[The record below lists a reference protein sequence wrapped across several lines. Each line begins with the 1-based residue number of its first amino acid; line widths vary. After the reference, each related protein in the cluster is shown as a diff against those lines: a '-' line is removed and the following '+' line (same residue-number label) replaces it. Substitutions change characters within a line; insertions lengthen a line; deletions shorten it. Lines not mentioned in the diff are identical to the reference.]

1 MSAGSYSG
9 RKVPSGHILAKPVS
23 CGPSQLAAVSDGR
36 YNPEELRLKPPA
48 AASLLPAPANGPCDF
63 MIENIRKYSGLIMV
77 VLVVSALAFILGDY
91 NRSSRALDS
100 GHGVIRVAGRTY
112 DEKEFRNLGHNGYE
126 LTGALAGAG
135 DYSLYSD
142 FLIGMTAG
150 ATSKED
156 VPEKFFASRMI
167 IRNAKEEFGI
177 YPGDEEITKYL
188 RSLRAFTGPDEKFNA
203 EAYNNFIERFMGR
216 LGMTEKDLREL
227 VSDILTVRKLNDI
240 VGSGLTADRDSAAKN
255 LALQNQKISGEV
267 AKLDLTPFEAKV
279 EPTEDEIKKYWENIR
294 DAFTTEP
301 KRKFTYIIATP
312 EAPEEAKNETP
323 ATPDSIADATATDE
337 VKKAIAKKKE
347 EAKAAAAAK
356 TAEDRRK
363 KQLATDKL
371 VDDFLFNL
379 EEQKGAGFEDLAKG
393 NKWEVKTSEFFSK
406 TNPPKDLEVNLRSSS
421 RRGKAVDE
429 LFLIHETSDPFSKF
443 SEAIAIGENQ
453 WLVARLDGEEVSR
466 PKSYEEAR
474 AEARAQYISEK
485 AAEALKTAANEAVTK
500 IKTLMTAGKS
510 FADAAKEAGIAET
523 KAFTSIASTYR
534 PDGATEPQNLFEA
547 SRNVDPGNIAEVI
560 MESDRAFILYVAKR

>member
-1 MSAGSYSG
+1 
-9 RKVPSGHILAKPVS
+9 
-23 CGPSQLAAVSDGR
+23 
-36 YNPEELRLKPPA
+36 
-48 AASLLPAPANGPCDF
+48 

-91 NRSSRALDS
+91 NRSSRAMDG

-112 DEKEFRNLGHNGYE
+112 DEKDFRNLGQNSYKLSMTLAQYDLGFRQF
-126 LTGALAGAG
+126 LMGLAFDPTGADPSEKL
-135 DYSLYSD
+135 
-142 FLIGMTAG
+142 F
-150 ATSKED
+150 TS
-156 VPEKFFASRMI
+156 RI
-167 IRNAKEEFGI
+167 IVRNAKEEFGI
-177 YPGDEEITKYL
+177 YPGDEEITHYL
-188 RSLRAFTGPDEKFNA
+188 RNMPLFTGPTEQFNA
-203 EAYNNFIERFMGR
+203 EAYNNFIERQLGQ

-227 VSDILTVRKLNDI
+227 VSDLLVTQKLNEI
-240 VGSGLTADRDSAAKN
+240 VGSGLTADHDSAAMN

-267 AKLDLTPFEAKV
+267 AKLDLTPFETKI
-279 EPTEDEIKKYWENIR
+279 EPTEDEITKYWEKIR

-312 EAPEEAKNETP
+312 EAPKEIKNDT
-323 ATPDSIADATATDE
+323 TPDSIADATATDE
-337 VKKAIAKKKE
+337 VKKAAEKKKE
-347 EAKAAAAAK
+347 EEKAK
-356 TAEDRRK
+356 TAAEAAEDRRK
-363 KQLATDKL
+363 KQLAIDKL

-379 EEQKGAGFEDLAKG
+379 EEQKGVGFEDLAKA

-406 TNPPKDLEVNLRSSS
+406 TSPPKDIDVNLRSSS

-429 LFLIHETSDPFSKF
+429 LFLIRETSDPFSKF

-466 PKSYEEAR
+466 PKTYEEAR

-485 AAEALKTAANEAVTK
+485 AAEALKTATNDAVTK

-510 FADAAKEAGIAET
+510 FADAAKDAGIPET

-547 SRNVDPGNIAEVI
+547 SRNIDPGSIADVI
-560 MESDRAFILYVAKR
+560 MESDRAFILYVAKREVVKDDIAAAKVDAEIKSRTNENETYAFVSWISARVEAAKVELLYKR

>member
-1 MSAGSYSG
+1 
-9 RKVPSGHILAKPVS
+9 
-23 CGPSQLAAVSDGR
+23 
-36 YNPEELRLKPPA
+36 
-48 AASLLPAPANGPCDF
+48 

-91 NRSSRALDS
+91 NRSSHALD
-100 GHGVIRVAGRTY
+100 GGQGVIRVAGRTY
-112 DEKEFRNLGHNGYE
+112 SEKDFRNFGHNGYE

-142 FLIGMTAG
+142 FLIGMTSG
-150 ATSKED
+150 ATSKEE

-167 IRNAKEEFGI
+167 IRDAKEEFGI
-177 YPGDEEITKYL
+177 YPGDEEITGYL
-188 RSLRAFTGPDEKFNA
+188 RSLRAFTGPDEKFSA

-227 VSDILTVRKLNDI
+227 VSDILTVRKLNEI

-267 AKLDLTPFEAKV
+267 AKLDLTPFEAKI

-301 KRKFTYIIATP
+301 KRKFTYVIATP
-312 EAPEEAKNETP
+312 EAPIEVKNDTTP
-323 ATPDSIADATATDE
+323 ESIADATATDE
-337 VKKAIAKKKE
+337 VKKAAAKKKE
-347 EAKAAAAAK
+347 EEKAKAD
-356 TAEDRRK
+356 AEVADDRRK
-363 KQLATDKL
+363 KQLAIDKL

-406 TNPPKDLEVNLRSSS
+406 TGPPKDLDVTLRSSS

-429 LFLIHETSDPFSKF
+429 LFLIRETSDPFSKF
-443 SEAIAIGENQ
+443 S
-453 WLVARLDGEEVSR
+453 
-466 PKSYEEAR
+466 
-474 AEARAQYISEK
+474 
-485 AAEALKTAANEAVTK
+485 
-500 IKTLMTAGKS
+500 
-510 FADAAKEAGIAET
+510 
-523 KAFTSIASTYR
+523 
-534 PDGATEPQNLFEA
+534 
-547 SRNVDPGNIAEVI
+547 
-560 MESDRAFILYVAKR
+560 